1 MYIYRACSDCGN
13 GRVTG
18 PCYLEEYLQKQRDL
32 MKLPTI
38 RRRRSSTD
46 IKNNICKVEDGRYN
60 NNSNVLQV
68 SVV

>member
-1 MYIYRACSDCGN
+1 MYIYCDCSDCGN